1 MILLEPKIEKMVRK
15 ARNLFQQKNF
25 EDAIKIYQA
34 AEKKL
39 EPDSNQLH
47 LIQIE
52 MGWCFYSAGKYE
64 NAVICLQN
72 ALSYPGLILQQQFN
86 CLRLIGFSLAAQNL
100 TQEALPYLQKAIQLP
115 LSDFD
120 KRFTIYQLGKLFFL
134 RGEWQKAK
142 PLVEKAF
149 RQFNAAETEYLN
161 TCRYYLGFIA
171 YFEKNDAEAENHFR
185 ALIHPDL
192 DAKTRATGYFGL
204 THILYEKR
212 QFSVLIDTCEKI
224 VALQPEFYDKETLAF
239 FLCRSYME
247 LKMWNE
253 LENFFNRLKDVY
265 PQGRYAISYPFF
277 EEAISRREIPE
288 SLKKAANTLYPS

>member
-1 MILLEPKIEKMVRK
+1 MKLFEPEIELIIQE
-15 ARNLFQQKNF
+15 ARHLFQQKNF
-25 EDAIKIYQA
+25 EEAIRKYQK
-34 AEKKL
+34 AENEL
-39 EPDSNQLH
+39 PNASNH
-47 LIQIE
+47 RHVIQIE
-52 MGWCFYSAGKYE
+52 IGWCFYSAGNFEQAIEYLKKALKHE
-64 NAVICLQN
+64 N
-72 ALSYPGLILQQQFN
+72 LSLQQRFN

-100 TQEALPYLQKAIQLP
+100 TQEALPYLQEAIQLP

-120 KRFTIYQLGKLFFL
+120 KRFATFQLGKLFFL

-142 PLVEKAF
+142 PLVENAF
-149 RQFNAAETEYLN
+149 QQFDATETDYLN
-161 TCRYYLGFIA
+161 TCHYYLGFIA
-171 YFEKNDAEAENHFR
+171 YFEKNDTEAENHFR

-204 THILYEKR
+204 THILYENR
-212 QFSVLIDTCEKI
+212 QFAVLIDTCEKI

-239 FLCRSYME
+239 FLCRSYLE

-265 PQGRYAISYPFF
+265 PEGRYAISYPFF

-288 SLKKAANTLYPS
+288 SLRKAAKTLYPN